1 MANTYMNLLNPDCCI
16 DKLYP
21 IPLKYEKDVRYC
33 RVLYDLSVAYYYDD
47 NHEYLCKVKKK
58 HNIKKE
64 DKMKQHIT
72 VEQLKGL
79 SYEKQ
84 VKIATAIGQYVT
96 CIRFDKN
103 GDEYLILNILSEHIT
118 IGKMIEIIEPVKILR
133 INGEWTDGTKRKW
146 WFVEKDDI
154 YFEKLKLCDA
164 LWEMMK
170 NLL

>member
-1 MANTYMNLLNPDCCI
+1 
-16 DKLYP
+16 
-21 IPLKYEKDVRYC
+21 
-33 RVLYDLSVAYYYDD
+33 
-47 NHEYLCKVKKK
+47 
-58 HNIKKE
+58 
-64 DKMKQHIT
+64 MKQHIT

-146 WFVEKDDI
+146 WFVEKGDI